1 MQEES
6 LDERRR
12 QSNRLRSKFRDR
24 VPVIANAA
32 NERTVA
38 ACGEGTPKSKYLVP
52 NDLSFGEFMYIIRKR
67 IKVDEKQALVGF
79 VNSLLPPNAKSMS
92 ELYSESSSE
101 DGFLYITYSLENT
114 FGSTACKQQ
123 NPE

>member
-1 MQEES
+1 MNES

-12 QSNRLRSKFRDR
+12 QSGRLRSKFSDR
-24 VPVIANAA
+24 VPVIANPG
-32 NERTVA
+32 NERTLA
-38 ACGEGTPKSKYLVP
+38 SFGTETPKIKYLVP

-67 IKVDEKQALVGF
+67 IKVDAKEALVGF
-79 VNSLLPPNAKSMS
+79 VNGLLPPNGKLMS

-114 FGSTACKQQ
+114 FGSSACIRQT
-123 NPE
+123 PE

>member
-1 MQEES
+1 
-6 LDERRR
+6 
-12 QSNRLRSKFRDR
+12 
-24 VPVIANAA
+24 VPVIANPGNA
-32 NERTVA
+32 RTVA

-79 VNSLLPPNAKSMS
+79 VNNVLPPTAKLMS
-92 ELYSESSSE
+92 ELYSESSNE

-114 FGSTACKQQ
+114 FGSSACIRQT
-123 NPE
+123 PE